1 MAPSRPDAV
10 AEDAKRTTEAAANDP
25 RVLAR
30 RAAKEEHLKREFRIC
45 LRQVLAELRKD
56 KRYSYFA
63 HPGGYAPFTF
73 LLAHSPT
80 LPPTRTSLPTPPPV
94 DREDVPDYYQ
104 VIARPMD
111 LDTMRIKVDQGL
123 YATKDEFRG
132 DVLLIQRNA
141 REYNPCGPQVRVGD
155 GGFGGLFDPSN

>member
-30 RAAKEEHLKREFRIC
+30 KAAKEEHLKREFRIC

-73 LLAHSPT
+73 LLPPSPHPNT
-80 LPPTRTSLPTPPPV
+80 NPTPPTPPTV

-141 REYNPCGPQVRVGD
+141 REYNPCGPQVRGWD
-155 GGFGGLFDPSN
+155 GGF